1 MPEESMADVEGSF
14 DMVEHSSIHVST
26 FLITWRRYR

>member
-1 MPEESMADVEGSF
+1 MHEESMVDVEGSL
-14 DMVEHSSIHVST
+14 DMVEHSTIHVST